1 MDKLTRRGVLGIGA
15 AAASVTLLPTAVQA
29 SARSATPWQTEGPFF
44 PIHEQSDK
52 DADLTV
58 IDGQSEPA
66 LGEVVEVSGRIVD
79 TNGDPIAGALVDIW
93 QANAAGRYAHE
104 SDPNTAPLDPQ
115 FQGWARLV
123 TGKDGSYSIRTIKP
137 GAYPAEEA
145 WVRPPHIHYKVA
157 RRGYK
162 EITTQLYFEG
172 DPLNDVDRL
181 LLAVPE
187 PERANLVGDFSGGA
201 ATFDVV
207 LARV

>member
-137 GAYPAEEA
+137 GAYPAEEG

>member
-1 MDKLTRRGVLGIGA
+1 MEKMTRRGMLGIGA
-15 AAASVTLLPTAVQA
+15 AAASATLLPTVVQA
-29 SARSATPWQTEGPFF
+29 SARSATPWQTQGPFF
-44 PIHEQSDK
+44 PVHEQSDK

-79 TNGDPIAGALVDIW
+79 TNGDPIAGALIDIW

-104 SDPNTAPLDPQ
+104 SDANTAPLDPQ

-123 TGKDGSYSIRTIKP
+123 TGPDGRYSIRTIKP
-137 GAYPAEEA
+137 GVYPAEEG
-145 WVRPPHIHYKVA
+145 WDRPPHIHYKVA

-162 EITTQLYFEG
+162 EITTQLYFKG

-187 PERANLVGDFSGGA
+187 PERSNLVGDFSNGA

>member
-1 MDKLTRRGVLGIGA
+1 MDKLTRRHLLGIGA

-29 SARSATPWQTEGPFF
+29 VTRSATPWQTEGPFF

-123 TGKDGSYSIRTIKP
+123 TGPDGSYSIRTIKP
-137 GAYPAEEA
+137 GAYPAAEA

-162 EITTQLYFEG
+162 EITTQLYFGG

-187 PERANLVGDFSGGA
+187 PERAQLIGDFSGGA